1 MCRSE
6 EGVCVWDIGEV
17 GCLGI
22 IKEIIE
28 QHACMALDGLL
39 AVWAVEKSIVDTLE
53 GERRI
58 VCQVGAT
65 KCSPFGRFGRFLA
78 EKGVGAIECCNIC
91 YDGNGTVDHRVFG
104 GEVWFIKVVCVAH
117 VVSMDR

>member
-17 GCLGI
+17 GCFGVI
-22 IKEIIE
+22 EEVIE

-39 AVWAVEKSIVDTLE
+39 AVWAVEKGVVDTLE

-58 VCQVGAT
+58 GSQAGTV
-65 KCSPFGRFGRFLA
+65 KCGTFGSFGRFLA
-78 EKGVGAIECCNIC
+78 EDGVGAIESCNIC
-91 YDGNGTVDHRVFG
+91 YDGNGTVDYRVFR

-117 VVSMDR
+117 VVSVDR